1 MFFFMAGLI
10 LMLLLPQAA
19 PGQGVPYSAMV
30 MDISGKATA
39 TQQGAS
45 RALEAGAVLYP
56 QEVVATGAGASLT
69 VYYSES
75 GEEEQWPGGLKFTV
89 GKLRSDPQHP
99 AVKRRS
105 RKVALPSLEAP
116 PGGMKV
122 RGAPPPAP
130 APQPSR

>member
-1 MFFFMAGLI
+1 MLYVIAGLI
-10 LMLLLPQAA
+10 LLLLPQAA

-30 MDISGKATA
+30 MDVSGKATA
-39 TQQGAS
+39 TQGGAS

-56 QEVVATGAGASLT
+56 QEVVEIGAGASLT
-69 VYYSES
+69 VYYPES

-89 GKLRSDPQHP
+89 GKLHSDPQHP

-105 RKVALPSLEAP
+105 RKVALPSLESP